1 MKAYIRRNLTFM
13 ENNHQNNKYQFK
25 IRSFKI
31 KNDCINYFVDDLFQ
45 MVLIDGIDDS
55 IKIKIIRSEFTR
67 NEFFNKKQED
77 DLYYSYNIKVPKN
90 KRFLVSNLEKK
101 IKNFR
106 DFCGARTKLNKLK
119 NALV

>member
-31 KNDCINYFVDDLFQ
+31 ENDCINYFVDDLFQ
-45 MVLIDGIDDS
+45 MVLIDGINDS
-55 IKIKIIRSEFTR
+55 IKIKIIRSEFPR

-106 DFCGARTKLNKLK
+106 NFCGARTKLNNLK

>member
-45 MVLIDGIDDS
+45 MVLIDGINDS
-55 IKIKIIRSEFTR
+55 IKIKIIRSEFPR

-106 DFCGARTKLNKLK
+106 NFCGARTKLNNLK

>member
-45 MVLIDGIDDS
+45 MVLIDGINDS
-55 IKIKIIRSEFTR
+55 IKIKIIRSEFPR

-106 DFCGARTKLNKLK
+106 DFCGARTKLNNLK